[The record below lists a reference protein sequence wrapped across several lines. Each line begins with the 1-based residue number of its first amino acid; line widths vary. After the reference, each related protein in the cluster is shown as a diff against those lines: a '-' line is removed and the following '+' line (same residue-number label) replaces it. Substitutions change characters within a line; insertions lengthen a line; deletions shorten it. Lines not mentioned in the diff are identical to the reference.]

1 MTHPDPRRSHFRFM
15 EPTFCAGL
23 IDDPLL
29 YVYVR
34 PLGTALLFDCGQV
47 HHLAKRV
54 LKSVAAVF
62 ITHLHMDHFMGID
75 TLIRFNHVSPRT
87 IEVFGP
93 PGIAGKMAGK
103 FGGYEWN
110 LAESGWGS
118 FLVHEI
124 HPGRTVTYLF
134 SGPEGFTCRL
144 FGEAERPGRVIYRN
158 RRLLVEAEL
167 CDHRVPALIYRVT
180 EEEAF
185 CIDEAKLAAAGFVG
199 GDWLRLLKKRF
210 YGREGENTP
219 LVALRREGE
228 GVAEQP
234 VADPQALY
242 DAIRKRET
250 PASIGYVTDVAFS
263 PGNVTKIES
272 LLTGVTLLVSEAS
285 FLAQDRDKARVSS
298 HLCTADLNIL
308 LERLRPLFFLPM
320 HLSKSYIGREELIY
334 DELVIPPG
342 TTLLRLPPRF
352 TPRPLLPEE
361 LCRVGRLMLASR

>member
-1 MTHPDPRRSHFRFM
+1 MTHPDQRRSHFRFV

-29 YVYVR
+29 YLFVR

-93 PGIAGKMAGK
+93 PGIVAKMAGK

-110 LAESGWGS
+110 LAESFWGA

-124 HPGRTVTYLF
+124 HPGRTATYLF

-144 FGEAERPGRVIYRN
+144 LGEADRPDRVIYRN
-158 RRLLVEAEL
+158 ERLCVEAEL
-167 CDHRVPALIYRVT
+167 CDHRVPALIFRVT
-180 EEEAF
+180 EDEAF
-185 CIDEAKLAAAGFVG
+185 SIDEAKLAAAGFVG
-199 GDWLRLLKKRF
+199 GNWLRLLKKRF
-210 YGREGENTP
+210 YGRERDNAP
-219 LVALRREGE
+219 IVALVREGE
-228 GVAEQP
+228 GVAQRP
-234 VADPQALY
+234 VEDPQALY
-242 DAIRKRET
+242 NAIRKRET

-263 PGNVTKIES
+263 GENVEKIVS

-285 FLAQDRDKARVSS
+285 FLVRDLDKARASS
-298 HLCTADLNIL
+298 HLCTADLNLL

-334 DELVIPPG
+334 GEFVLPPE
-342 TTLLRLPPRF
+342 TTLLRLPPRL
-352 TPRPLLPEE
+352 TPRPLLPGE
-361 LCRVGRLMLASR
+361 LYPVGRLMLAKK